1 MTTARPNASTALR
14 TLVERALLQPH
25 TATYRRTLAVVLTSI
40 VASIVALTLET
51 VHPLHEDYL
60 DAFELVD
67 HVLLVI
73 FTVEYLCNIWVA
85 PDRKGYVLGG

>member
-1 MTTARPNASTALR
+1 MTTARPNAITALR

-25 TATYRRTLAVVLTSI
+25 TATYRRTLAFVLTSI

-60 DAFELVD
+60 DAFELRSEE
-67 HVLLVI
+67 HTSELQSH
-73 FTVEYLCNIWVA
+73 
-85 PDRKGYVLGG
+85 